1 MCFIHFESGDMQS
14 RVQSMIESVTNVL
27 IGYFV
32 AVVSQIVIFPIF
44 GIHVGIVDNLLIGLY
59 FTAVSLIRGYF
70 VRRLFNRVLSK

>member
-1 MCFIHFESGDMQS
+1 MQS
-14 RVQSMIESVTNVL
+14 RAQSMIEAVTNVF

-59 FTAVSLIRGYF
+59 FTAVSLVRGYF

>member
-1 MCFIHFESGDMQS
+1 MQS
-14 RVQSMIESVTNVL
+14 RAQSMIESVTNVL

-59 FTAVSLIRGYF
+59 FTAVSLVRGYF

>member
-1 MCFIHFESGDMQS
+1 
-14 RVQSMIESVTNVL
+14 MIESVTNVL

-59 FTAVSLIRGYF
+59 FTAVSLVRGYF

>member
-1 MCFIHFESGDMQS
+1 MQT
-14 RVQSMIESVTNVL
+14 RTQSMIESVTNVL

-59 FTAVSLIRGYF
+59 FTAVSLVRGYF

>member
-1 MCFIHFESGDMQS
+1 MQS
-14 RVQSMIESVTNVL
+14 RAQSLIESVTNVL

-44 GIHVGIVDNLLIGLY
+44 WIHVGIVDNLLIGLY
-59 FTAVSLIRGYF
+59 FTAVSLVRGYF

>member
-1 MCFIHFESGDMQS
+1 MQS
-14 RVQSMIESVTNVL
+14 RAQSMIESVTNVL

-44 GIHVGIVDNLLIGLY
+44 GIHIGMVENLLIGLY
-59 FTAVSLIRGYF
+59 FTAVSLVRGYF